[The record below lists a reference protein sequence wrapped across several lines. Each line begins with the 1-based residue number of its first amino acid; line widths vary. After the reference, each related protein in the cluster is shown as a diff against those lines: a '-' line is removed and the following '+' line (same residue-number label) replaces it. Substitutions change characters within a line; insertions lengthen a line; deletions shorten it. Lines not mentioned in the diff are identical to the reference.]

1 VGECLCYG
9 GWPGRVDRVIVMNQA
24 NTLVSSLPLTQN
36 LNVVA
41 TYPIV
46 TPRQLERELPATD
59 VSRETVLQGRATI
72 RRILAGQ
79 DRRLLVVV
87 GPCSVHD
94 VAAAK
99 EYARRL
105 LALRNQV
112 EDQLYIVMRVYFEKP
127 RTTVGWKG
135 MINDP
140 HLNGTFDINAGLRM
154 ARALLLDIA
163 HLGLPAATEL
173 LDPIVPQFIDDLIS
187 WAAIGARTTESQ
199 THRQMASGLSM
210 PVGFKNSTD
219 GSVQIAIDAM
229 KAARSGHHF
238 LGIDEQGKSVIVQ
251 TRGNS
256 DGHIILRGG
265 SGRPNYDPQNVA
277 QAADLLQQ
285 AKLPGTLMV
294 DCSHANSSKRH
305 ENQAVVWE
313 NLVEQRRNNPESP
326 VSGVMIESNL
336 REGRQDVPADIHQL
350 KPGVSITDACIG
362 WELTEEILLK
372 GAQRLR
378 G

>member
-1 VGECLCYG
+1 MTQTNSNVLS
-9 GWPGRVDRVIVMNQA
+9 P
-24 NTLVSSLPLTQN
+24 SLTQN

-41 TYPIV
+41 TRPIV

-59 VSRETVLQGRATI
+59 VTRATVVEGRQTI
-72 RRILAGQ
+72 RRILSGQ

-94 VAAAK
+94 VDAARA
-99 EYARRL
+99 YAERL
-105 LALRNQV
+105 SAIRAQV
-112 EDQLYIVMRVYFEKP
+112 DDQLFIVMRVYFEKP

-135 MINDP
+135 LINDP
-140 HLNGTFDINAGLRM
+140 HLNGTFDMNAGLRM
-154 ARALLLDIA
+154 ARSLLLDIA
-163 HLGLPAATEL
+163 HMGVPAATEL
-173 LDPIVPQFIDDLIS
+173 LDPIVPQFIDDLVS

-238 LGIDEQGKSVIVQ
+238 LGIDEEGKTVIVQ
-251 TRGNS
+251 TRGNT

-265 SGRPNYDPQNVA
+265 ASHPNYDPQNVA
-277 QAADLLQQ
+277 QAASLLSK
-285 AKLPGTLMV
+285 AGLPSTLMV

-305 ENQAVVWE
+305 ENQTVVWE
-313 NLVEQRRNNPESP
+313 NVVEQRRADKASP

-336 REGRQDVPADIHQL
+336 HEGRQDMPTDRAQL
-350 KPGVSITDACIG
+350 KQGVSITDACIG
-362 WELTEEILLK
+362 LELTETILLQ
-372 GAQRLR
+372 GAERMR